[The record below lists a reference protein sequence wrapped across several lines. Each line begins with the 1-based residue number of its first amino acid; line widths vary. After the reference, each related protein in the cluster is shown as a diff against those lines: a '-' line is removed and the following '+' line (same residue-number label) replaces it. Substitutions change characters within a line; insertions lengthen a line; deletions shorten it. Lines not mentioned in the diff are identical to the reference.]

1 MEGMEMGRGR
11 GGGRR
16 TSRCQQGVT
25 RSAGGA
31 TWGLMCG
38 GKAIG
43 YRGIMIQIPFIPLS
57 GNSKLVL

>member
-1 MEGMEMGRGR
+1 MEGMEMGMGS
-11 GGGRR
+11 GGGM
-16 TSRCQQGVT
+16 SRCQQGVT

-57 GNSKLVL
+57 GNSRLVV